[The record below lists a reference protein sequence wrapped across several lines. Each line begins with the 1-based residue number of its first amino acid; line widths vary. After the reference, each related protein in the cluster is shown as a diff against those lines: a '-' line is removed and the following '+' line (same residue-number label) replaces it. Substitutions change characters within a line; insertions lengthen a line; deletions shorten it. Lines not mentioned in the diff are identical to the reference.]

1 MRKLVYSQRQRRRG
15 AAAVTMLRV
24 RWVQGGVQGA
34 GREGGQEG
42 GGQDLYKEVVEKGL
56 REVDNE
62 VDKKINFLGR
72 KHGRG
77 DDAWSKAGAV
87 TSGDYSRPQL
97 KHYHKCAPGLG
108 RCGRMAPDRPHH
120 QEQLLFL
127 F

>member
-1 MRKLVYSQRQRRRG
+1 M
-15 AAAVTMLRV
+15 
-24 RWVQGGVQGA
+24 
-34 GREGGQEG
+34 
-42 GGQDLYKEVVEKGL
+42 YKEVVEKGL

-108 RCGRMAPDRPHH
+108 RSVGEWPLTALIINSSYFAII
-120 QEQLLFL
+120 LLL
-127 F
+127 LLSWEEN

>member
-1 MRKLVYSQRQRRRG
+1 M
-15 AAAVTMLRV
+15 
-24 RWVQGGVQGA
+24 
-34 GREGGQEG
+34 
-42 GGQDLYKEVVEKGL
+42 YKEVVEKGL

-108 RCGRMAPDRPHH
+108 RSVGEWPLTA
-120 QEQLLFL
+120 LIINTSYLAIILFL
-127 F
+127 LLSWEDT

>member
-1 MRKLVYSQRQRRRG
+1 M
-15 AAAVTMLRV
+15 
-24 RWVQGGVQGA
+24 
-34 GREGGQEG
+34 
-42 GGQDLYKEVVEKGL
+42 YKEVVEKGL

-108 RCGRMAPDRPHH
+108 RCPTMASDQPHY
-120 QEQLLFL
+120 QPLIGTAESLLTEIDNL
-127 F
+127 NKHN

>member
-1 MRKLVYSQRQRRRG
+1 M
-15 AAAVTMLRV
+15 
-24 RWVQGGVQGA
+24 
-34 GREGGQEG
+34 
-42 GGQDLYKEVVEKGL
+42 DKEVVEKGL

-108 RCGRMAPDRPHH
+108 RSVSENRPPPSLPDRPHH
-120 QEQLLFL
+120 QQQLLCHHPPL
-127 F
+127 ALELGGKLKSLMDTLMTT

>member
-1 MRKLVYSQRQRRRG
+1 
-15 AAAVTMLRV
+15 MLRV

-34 GREGGQEG
+34 WREGGQVG
-42 GGQDLYKEVVEKGL
+42 GGQDLDKEVVEKGL

-127 F
+127 FWVGVKTWKPW